1 MREETIWGRLGKT
14 EASVEIYQ
22 GNEGTETQ
30 FKRWRQVSGEV
41 VGIWFLRV
49 EWRLTGTNRSHDL
62 PGKILVYSFYMKQNI
77 NRKISTEGELIGID
91 DISFNVLWS
100 IYFIKAQG
108 YNIAHRRLIQDNKSV
123 IVLEKN
129 QVLHLQVDQTYQD

>member
-1 MREETIWGRLGKT
+1 M
-14 EASVEIYQ
+14 
-22 GNEGTETQ
+22 
-30 FKRWRQVSGEV
+30 
-41 VGIWFLRV
+41 
-49 EWRLTGTNRSHDL
+49 
-62 PGKILVYSFYMKQNI
+62 VYSFYMKQNI